1 MLRDGGP
8 AACGNETFR
17 GNVRPSPD
25 SDSDGSVDPMGSDT
39 DRLGA
44 CRSDDLQAKA
54 DDESTGG
61 QRRILQ
67 IVWHSMTGA
76 CCQLAEAAAAAAREE
91 ASSDAVDRD
100 GTGAEVHLPEENAS
114 VEVRKYG
121 AGAVADADATDESR
135 PSSDSPPLAGA
146 ASEPAF
152 PAAPEGGAGDVI
164 VRCGHAREV
173 STEDMLAASAYLF
186 VAPENLASMA
196 GVMKDFFDRQY
207 YPLLD
212 RIQGRAA
219 AVIVAAGSDGHGAV
233 RQIERILTGWR
244 LRLAAESLIVRVD
257 AQTPEAI
264 LAPKHLSAAQLEPA
278 RDLGRALAAGLGMGI
293 F

>member
-1 MLRDGGP
+1 
-8 AACGNETFR
+8 
-17 GNVRPSPD
+17 
-25 SDSDGSVDPMGSDT
+25 MGSDT
-39 DRLGA
+39 DRDGA
-44 CRSDDLQAKA
+44 CRSDDLQSKA
-54 DDESTGG
+54 AAGSVDR
-61 QRRILQ
+61 QHRILQ

-91 ASSDAVDRD
+91 ARADGVD
-100 GTGAEVHLPEENAS
+100 GNGSGAEVHSPGQDRS
-114 VEVRKYG
+114 VDLRKYD
-121 AGAVADADATDESR
+121 AGAAADAAGVEGLQSATT
-135 PSSDSPPLAGA
+135 SPPFAGA
-146 ASEPAF
+146 AS
-152 PAAPEGGAGDVI
+152 APVSPTAREGGAADVV
-164 VRCGHAREV
+164 VRCGHARDV